1 MTRLVVTSDAEAD
14 TTDILAY
21 LAQEAGARV
30 ATEFGRRFRVT
41 VENLLNFPQSGAP
54 RPRLGSE
61 TRIAIVAPYVLIYD
75 YTAEDDVLTLLRILH
90 GKRDITRK
98 LLNR

>member
-1 MTRLVVTSDAEAD
+1 MTRLVVTGDAEAD
-14 TTDILAY
+14 TNDILAY
-21 LAQEAGARV
+21 LAQEAGAGV
-30 ATEFGRRFRVT
+30 ALEYGRRFRAT
-41 VENLLNFPQSGAP
+41 IERLLDLPQSGAP

-61 TRIAIVAPYVLIYD
+61 TRIAIVAPYILIYD
-75 YTAEDDVLTLLRILH
+75 YTRDADTMTLLRILH

>member
-1 MTRLVVTSDAEAD
+1 M
-14 TTDILAY
+14 
-21 LAQEAGARV
+21 RV
-30 ATEFGRRFRVT
+30 ALEYGGRFRVT
-41 VENLLNFPQSGAP
+41 IERLLEFPRSGAP

-61 TRIAIVAPYVLIYD
+61 TRIAIVAPYILIYD
-75 YTAEDDVLTLLRILH
+75 YAPADDVLTLLRILH